1 MLSQAVDLVLQS
13 KILYLFHKSGHDNKI
28 ACQVYMSFITESCR
42 PMYILKVI
50 EKKICFQKSYQN
62 YGMWQICYFTSR
74 IKYDNYAK
82 FCTVLKNLQYDYF

>member
-1 MLSQAVDLVLQS
+1 
-13 KILYLFHKSGHDNKI
+13 
-28 ACQVYMSFITESCR
+28 
-42 PMYILKVI
+42 MYILKVI

-82 FCTVLKNLQYDYF
+82 FCTVLKNLQYDYFWAGKSKYAQSSSHS